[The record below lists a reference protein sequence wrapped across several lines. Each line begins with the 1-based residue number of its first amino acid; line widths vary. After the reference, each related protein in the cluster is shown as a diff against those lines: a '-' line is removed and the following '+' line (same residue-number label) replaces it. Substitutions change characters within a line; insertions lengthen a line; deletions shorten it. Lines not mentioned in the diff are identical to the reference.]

1 MVVGYPR
8 KLLNRLTPRQMMAQ
22 VVRDRRIHMVF
33 LNSYRYSEQHS
44 CIDLTEVIELLDGH
58 PRELV
63 RDLSHHVCDEARHAA
78 WLSDLLYELGENLET
93 PKNGTYLAE
102 FTRLIDRR
110 EASDF
115 PAGAEDGIISA
126 LAAINATEKRGC
138 QSFSA
143 HITALKEAPPS
154 EENVRIRQTLERIL
168 PEEATHVSWGN
179 RWLARL
185 ARRSPEMRTKVEQA
199 KRKFTLIEQ
208 AAYEAG
214 LDLMAGAELRRLT
227 SLVDIANTLPA
238 WERPAYLLERLPETL
253 LAPDLQKLRLM
264 AVQRTWQEN
273 PRALFEKFIPAFL
286 NGLRDL

>member
-8 KLLNRLTPRQMMAQ
+8 KVLNKVTPRQMMAQ
-22 VVRDRRIHMVF
+22 VVQDRRIHMVF

-44 CIDLTEVIELLDGH
+44 CIDLTNLIEILDGH

-63 RDLSHHVCDEARHAA
+63 RDLSHHINDEARHAA
-78 WLSDLLYELGENLET
+78 WLTDLLYDLGENLET
-93 PKNGTYLAE
+93 PKTGTYLAE
-102 FTRLIDRR
+102 FNRLIDRK
-110 EASDF
+110 EATDF
-115 PAGAEDGIISA
+115 AGSSEDGVIAA

-143 HITALKEAPPS
+143 HITALKEAPAS
-154 EENVRIRQTLERIL
+154 EENGKILATLERIL

-185 ARRSPEMRTKVEQA
+185 ARQSQEMRTKVEQA

-214 LDLMAGAELRRLT
+214 LDLMAGAELRRLS

-238 WERPAYLLERLPETL
+238 WERPGYLLERLPQTL
-253 LAPDLQKLRLM
+253 LAPDLQKLRMM
-264 AVQRTWQEN
+264 AVQRAWQES
-273 PRALFEKFIPAFL
+273 PQTLFEKFIPAFL
-286 NGLRDL
+286 KGLRDL

>member
-8 KLLNRLTPRQMMAQ
+8 KVLNKVTPRQMMAQ
-22 VVRDRRIHMVF
+22 VVQDRRIHMVF

-44 CIDLTEVIELLDGH
+44 CIELTQLIEILDGH

-63 RDLSHHVCDEARHAA
+63 RDLSHHISDEARHAA
-78 WLSDLLYELGENLET
+78 WLTDLLFDLGENMET
-93 PKNGTYLAE
+93 PKTGTYLAE
-102 FTRLIDRR
+102 FNRLIDRK
-110 EASDF
+110 EATDF
-115 PAGAEDGIISA
+115 AGSSEDGVIAA

-143 HITALKEAPPS
+143 HITALKQAPAS
-154 EENVRIRQTLERIL
+154 EENGKILATLERIL

-185 ARRSPEMRTKVEQA
+185 ARQSPEMRTKVEQA

-214 LDLMAGAELRRLT
+214 FDLMAGAELRRLS
-227 SLVDIANTLPA
+227 SLVDIASTLPA
-238 WERPAYLLERLPETL
+238 WERPGYLLERLPQTL
-253 LAPDLQKLRLM
+253 LAPDLQKLRMM
-264 AVQRTWQEN
+264 AAQRAWQES
-273 PRALFEKFIPAFL
+273 PQTLFEKFIPAFL
-286 NGLRDL
+286 KGLRDL

>member
-8 KLLNRLTPRQMMAQ
+8 KVLNKVTPRQMMAQ
-22 VVRDRRIHMVF
+22 VVQDRRIHMVF

-44 CIDLTEVIELLDGH
+44 CIDLTNLIEILDGH

-63 RDLSHHVCDEARHAA
+63 RDLSHHISDEARHAA
-78 WLSDLLYELGENLET
+78 WLTDLLFDLGENLET
-93 PKNGTYLAE
+93 PKTGTYLAE
-102 FTRLIDRR
+102 FNRLIDRK
-110 EASDF
+110 EATDF
-115 PAGAEDGIISA
+115 AGSSEDGVIAA

-143 HITALKEAPPS
+143 HITALKEAPAS
-154 EENVRIRQTLERIL
+154 EENGKIQATLERIL

-185 ARRSPEMRTKVEQA
+185 ARQSPEMRTKVEQA

-214 LDLMAGAELRRLT
+214 LDLMAGAELRRLS

-238 WERPAYLLERLPETL
+238 WERPGYLLERLPQTL
-253 LAPDLQKLRLM
+253 LAPDLQKLRMM
-264 AVQRTWQEN
+264 AAQRAWQES
-273 PRALFEKFIPAFL
+273 PQTLFEKFIPAFL
-286 NGLRDL
+286 KGLRDL